1 MGTAANAAR
10 LQQWVRVSK
19 AGSEGNCVRRG
30 RITSLTMATAN
41 PAWFVALWPAF
52 CIPFSMS
59 ACTYIYLFPS
69 IFFNDDFSN
78 EE

>member
-1 MGTAANAAR
+1 MGTAANAAW

-59 ACTYIYLFPS
+59 ACTYI
-69 IFFNDDFSN
+69 
-78 EE
+78 